1 MFSDPV
7 NTVVSFEK
15 GIDSIRL
22 FGVRTK
28 TINTEDFVKG
38 IRNWRRY
45 FWCGQVKRIKG
56 RSKTQISWLLEYGT
70 CSRTLTH

>member
-15 GIDSIRL
+15 GVDSMRL

-28 TINTEDFVKG
+28 TIKTEDFEKG
-38 IRNWRRY
+38 IRNWRRS

-56 RSKTQISWLLEYGT
+56 ARKRRLPGYSSMA
-70 CSRTLTH
+70 RVVAH